1 MTQLTIENG
10 VIQIVNSVLKNSE
23 GTLFHSGDYAI
34 SGTLTADTIVV
45 KRIIT
50 EDCPVSNIGNWA
62 TNTVED
68 LDGLGFTWT
77 WDTGSALL
85 QYQSGNKLWT
95 NVSFDLQSDQSYK
108 INNTPVLS
116 ATALGE
122 TVVHSKLTSI
132 GTLTSLNVNGDVTVD
147 GIITA
152 GTVKV
157 KNLITESGT
166 IEGVGQWTVNTEE
179 ELNGKG
185 LSWTWGLGNVQLIYK
200 NGGRVWTNGDIDLN
214 RDKSYKIDNTVVIGL
229 NQLGTQVKKSSLT
242 EVGNLKKLA
251 VDGDAAIG
259 EFAFFNS
266 SINRVGIN
274 IESPHGV
281 LGIVENDV
289 EIVIDSPSVGLATVG
304 TYTNHDLALVTDNT
318 ARITVKNDGEV
329 HIGEQRYK
337 NGVLRV
343 YGTLY
348 AENIISDNRLEKS
361 TSLEFKAKGNDN
373 IYGKGLVWLGNGSA
387 KQLTVEA
394 NPDRLLSTE
403 SLELAQDK
411 QYYINGAAVLSAYGL
426 GPNVTE
432 SNLTSIGVLRSLMV
446 KGEATF
452 LGPVAVD
459 ALTLNSLA
467 LPMVS
472 SAESFTINVDSHQ
485 AFYADDLKIEIGNR
499 LNSRRAVK
507 VFGPLS
513 IGINNPDPTV
523 DLAVKGN
530 ISFADKKFTTGTS
543 APVTGMATKGD
554 ICWNTDPA
562 EFTYIGWVC
571 VATGEPGTWLPF
583 GAIARQ

>member
-1 MTQLTIENG
+1 MTNLLTIQEDKI
-10 VIQIVNSVLKNSE
+10 VIKTLVLES
-23 GTLFHSGDYAI
+23 TSGAVTHD
-34 SGTLTADTIVV
+34 GTLT
-45 KRIIT
+45 
-50 EDCPVSNIGNWA
+50 VSS
-62 TNTVED
+62 D
-68 LDGLGFTWT
+68 LAVG
-77 WDTGSALL
+77 
-85 QYQSGNKLWT
+85 
-95 NVSFDLQSDQSYK
+95 
-108 INNTPVLS
+108 
-116 ATALGE
+116 
-122 TVVHSKLTSI
+122 
-132 GTLTSLNVNGDVTVD
+132 GT
-147 GIITA
+147 ITA

-185 LSWTWGLGNVQLIYK
+185 LGWTWGLGNVQLIYK

-214 RDKSYKIDNTVVIGL
+214 RDKSYKIDNTTVISL

-242 EVGNLKKLA
+242 EVGNLRKLA
-251 VDGDAAIG
+251 VDGDATIG

-266 SINRVGIN
+266 SMNRIGIN
-274 IESPHGV
+274 VENPHGV

-289 EIVIDSPSVGLATVG
+289 EIIIDSPSVGLATIG

-329 HIGEQRYK
+329 HIGEERYK

-343 YGTLY
+343 YGTLF
-348 AENIISDNRLEKS
+348 AENIVSDTRLEKS
-361 TSLEFKAKGNDN
+361 TSLEFRASDNDN
-373 IYGKGLVWLGNGSA
+373 IYGKGLVWLGNGTT
-387 KQLTVEA
+387 KQLTIQA

-411 QYYINGAAVLSAYGL
+411 QYYINGSMVLSAHSL

-432 SNLTSIGVLRSLMV
+432 SNLTSVGALTSLVV
-446 KGEATF
+446 KGETTF
-452 LGPVAVD
+452 LGPVAADVLSVKS
-459 ALTLNSLA
+459 LTLQSL
-467 LPMVS
+467 S
-472 SAESFTINVDSHQ
+472 SADLFSVSVDGHQ
-485 AFYADDLKIEIGNR
+485 AFYADDLKIEIGNK

-507 VFGPLS
+507 IFGQLS
-513 IGINNPDPTV
+513 VGISNPDTTV

-530 ISFADKKFTTGTS
+530 ISFADKKFTTGTG

-554 ICWNTDPA
+554 ICWNSDPA

-583 GAIARQ
+583 GAVVRQ